1 MNPTSP
7 INFLSLSFGVGVDD
21 KVFKFS
27 QMSSKFGPGG
37 LFEGGAI
44 SNKYSN
50 LIVCLVRPM
59 HNQKHY
65 IMGSFP
71 LVRQYSCPAMQ

>member
-21 KVFKFS
+21 KVFKLS

-37 LFEGGAI
+37 LFEGGG
-44 SNKYSN
+44 Y
-50 LIVCLVRPM
+50 
-59 HNQKHY
+59 
-65 IMGSFP
+65 FE
-71 LVRQYSCPAMQ
+71 